1 MSEHGNDVSARQSGP
16 PPPASLRDLA
26 DLARTGSVIQRQP
39 LMQVTFEVHH
49 VVDRPGYLA
58 DYVGAPALESERQA
72 PGPAAP
78 TEPDQDA
85 PRENALSSD
94 EGIHAVTRGPA
105 TNFGETLTS
114 SAYGLGLVIVTKTSV
129 GVGSRR
135 RFTSVSRTQYE
146 VEDMAGDRVY
156 RGTARPNPSFL
167 YESAWRYEGLISIQ
181 GDAAGVTEGASQEIR
196 EIIREIARVAN
207 KFKAPI
213 LSLQAPAQV
222 PLSDKEMRAVL
233 REEDLLPE
241 AAFPAVRFSI
251 ALQRPDAAV
260 LLAISGELEEFCAEK
275 FGFWLEDTRLGSR
288 PGNWFE
294 ICPPPA
300 QDSGRSQARKSGN
313 QLVMHCLPV
322 TLVGPARVE
331 SAHAL
336 MVFLGQEAGVAAC
349 SITSLDDLLFVH
361 FELNFPGISAAG
373 LSTAGS
379 LPEEGREADEKPAPP
394 VLAYDIMRRMFATLG
409 YQSAERWGE
418 DELVKHAG
426 DYQCFIGPRRPVRND
441 DGARRMAIWF
451 SWQTQGVEPDLA
463 LPLGGLFGA
472 LADVGLLTGRT
483 EGRSWSSEAPNIDY
497 LICRNVGNSIL
508 RGKGKL
514 SVPQSLALA
523 SYPSS
528 GLESRPTNLCVAI
541 EEAWRARIARD
552 GRHGIRELTVG
563 WRECWLGHWSLPL

>member
-1 MSEHGNDVSARQSGP
+1 MSERGNGVAAQQSGP
-16 PPPASLRDLA
+16 PLSASLRDLA

-58 DYVGAPALESERQA
+58 DYVGATALEGNPQVADSPAAAGPEEGA
-72 PGPAAP
+72 PGQNAQSLADS
-78 TEPDQDA
+78 DQ
-85 PRENALSSD
+85 P
-94 EGIHAVTRGPA
+94 VMRGPA
-105 TNFGETLTS
+105 TSFGETLTS
-114 SAYGLGLVIVTKTSV
+114 SAYGLGLVIVTKTGV

-146 VEDMAGDRVY
+146 VEDVAGDRVY

-181 GDAAGVTEGASQEIR
+181 GDAVGITERHSQEIR
-196 EIIREIARVAN
+196 DIIREIARVAN

-222 PLSDKEMRAVL
+222 PLSDKAMRTL
-233 REEDLLPE
+233 HREEDLLPE
-241 AAFPAVRFSI
+241 AASFAVRFSI
-251 ALQRPDAAV
+251 ALQRPDASV
-260 LLAISGELEEFCAEK
+260 LLKISGELEAFCAEK

-288 PGNWFE
+288 TGNWFE
-294 ICPPPA
+294 ICPPPEDR
-300 QDSGRSQARKSGN
+300 QGRRPLARDYGS
-313 QLVMHCLPV
+313 QLVRNCLPV

-336 MVFLGQEAGVAAC
+336 MSFLGQEAGITAC
-349 SITSLDDLLFVH
+349 SITSLDDLLFIH
-361 FELNFPGISAAG
+361 FELSFAGIAAVD
-373 LSTAGS
+373 LDASGS
-379 LPEEGREADEKPAPP
+379 LPEDGLAGEEKPAPS
-394 VLAYDIMRRMFATLG
+394 VLAYDILRRMFRTLG
-409 YQSAERWGE
+409 YQYTGRRGQ

-426 DYQCFIGPRRPVRND
+426 DYQCFIGPRRPTSND
-441 DGARRMAIWF
+441 ADRRMAIWF
-451 SWQTQGVEPDLA
+451 SWQTQGVEAGLA

-472 LADVGLLTGRT
+472 LIDVGLLDR
-483 EGRSWSSEAPNIDY
+483 RSKGLRWSASAPNIDY
-497 LICRNVGNSIL
+497 LICRNMGNSIL

-514 SVPQSLALA
+514 SVSQDLALA
-523 SYPSS
+523 GYPSN